1 VTSGLETR
9 ANAMDDVLDAARARA
24 RAAGEKGL
32 LGKVIDAVRG
42 EPSAADPDT
51 LASDL
56 FGVVD
61 ALDSSVALRRAMTDP
76 STPEESRR
84 NLVHGLFGGK
94 VSPTAVAVV
103 AEGAAMRWPGGRS
116 FAEALERQAV
126 RAQLAAADE
135 AGNLGEAEDELF
147 RFARTVESSPE
158 LRNTLANRGATVAQR
173 QELVEELLHG
183 RATEATVVLAQRAV
197 TARERTFAHTI
208 EGFVTLA
215 AAQRNRV
222 VATVRVATALT
233 AEQRTRLQASL
244 SRQAGREVAVQE
256 VIDPSVVGGVRV
268 ELGDEVV
275 EGTVAAR
282 LLAARRLFD

>member
-1 VTSGLETR
+1 MTSGVETR
-9 ANAMDDVLDAARARA
+9 AGAMDDVLDAARARVDVDQ
-24 RAAGEKGL
+24 GL
-32 LGKVIDAVRG
+32 LGRVIGAIKGD
-42 EPSAADPDT
+42 PSTGDLDT

-56 FGVVD
+56 FAVVD
-61 ALDSSVALRRAMTDP
+61 ALDSSVALRRAITDP

-84 NLVHGLFGGK
+84 NLVNGLFGGK
-94 VSPTAVAVV
+94 VSKTAVTVV
-103 AEGAAMRWPGGRS
+103 AEGAAMRWPGGRA

-126 RAQLAAADE
+126 RAQLIAADE

-173 QELVEELLHG
+173 QELVEELLSG
-183 RATEATVVLAQRAV
+183 RATEATVVLARRAV

-215 AAQRNRV
+215 AQQRNRV

>member
-1 VTSGLETR
+1 
-9 ANAMDDVLDAARARA
+9 
-24 RAAGEKGL
+24 
-32 LGKVIDAVRG
+32 
-42 EPSAADPDT
+42 
-51 LASDL
+51 
-56 FGVVD
+56 
-61 ALDSSVALRRAMTDP
+61 
-76 STPEESRR
+76 
-84 NLVHGLFGGK
+84 
-94 VSPTAVAVV
+94 
-103 AEGAAMRWPGGRS
+103 
-116 FAEALERQAV
+116 V

>member
-1 VTSGLETR
+1 VSSGVETR
-9 ANAMDDVLDAARARA
+9 AGAMDDVLDAARSRVDVDQ
-24 RAAGEKGL
+24 GL
-32 LGKVIDAVRG
+32 LGRVIGAIKG
-42 EPSAADPDT
+42 EPSTADLGT
-51 LASDL
+51 LPADL
-56 FGVVD
+56 FAVVD
-61 ALDSSVALRRAMTDP
+61 ALDSSVALRRAITDP

-84 NLVHGLFGGK
+84 NLVQGLFGGK
-94 VSPTAVAVV
+94 ISKTAVTVV
-103 AEGAAMRWPGGRS
+103 AEGAAMRWPGGRA

-126 RAQLAAADE
+126 RAQLIAADE

-173 QELVEELLHG
+173 QDLVEELLSG
-183 RATEATVVLAQRAV
+183 RATEATVVLARRAV

-215 AAQRNRV
+215 AEQRNRV

-233 AEQRTRLQASL
+233 AEQRTRLQAAL

>member
-1 VTSGLETR
+1 MTSGVETR
-9 ANAMDDVLDAARARA
+9 AVAMDDVLDAARARVDVDQ
-24 RAAGEKGL
+24 GL
-32 LGKVIDAVRG
+32 LGRVIGAIKGD
-42 EPSAADPDT
+42 PSTGDLDT

-56 FGVVD
+56 FAVVD
-61 ALDSSVALRRAMTDP
+61 ALDSSVALRRAITDP

-84 NLVHGLFGGK
+84 NLVNGLFGGK
-94 VSPTAVAVV
+94 VSKTAVTVV
-103 AEGAAMRWPGGRS
+103 AEGAAMRWPGGRA

-126 RAQLAAADE
+126 RAQLIAADE

-173 QELVEELLHG
+173 QELVEELLSG
-183 RATEATVVLAQRAV
+183 RATEATIVLARRAV

-215 AAQRNRV
+215 AQQRNRV

>member
-1 VTSGLETR
+1 MSSGVETR
-9 ANAMDDVLDAARARA
+9 AGAMDDVLDAARSRVDVDQ
-24 RAAGEKGL
+24 GL
-32 LGKVIDAVRG
+32 LGRVIGAIKG
-42 EPSAADPDT
+42 EPSTADLGT
-51 LASDL
+51 LPADL
-56 FGVVD
+56 FAVVD
-61 ALDSSVALRRAMTDP
+61 ALDSSVALRRAITDP

-84 NLVHGLFGGK
+84 NLVQGLFGGK
-94 VSPTAVAVV
+94 ISKTAVTVV
-103 AEGAAMRWPGGRS
+103 AEGAAMRWPGGRA

-126 RAQLAAADE
+126 RAQLIAADE

-173 QELVEELLHG
+173 QDLVEELLSG
-183 RATEATVVLAQRAV
+183 RATEATVVLARRAV

-215 AAQRNRV
+215 AEQRNRV

-233 AEQRTRLQASL
+233 AEQRTRLQAAL